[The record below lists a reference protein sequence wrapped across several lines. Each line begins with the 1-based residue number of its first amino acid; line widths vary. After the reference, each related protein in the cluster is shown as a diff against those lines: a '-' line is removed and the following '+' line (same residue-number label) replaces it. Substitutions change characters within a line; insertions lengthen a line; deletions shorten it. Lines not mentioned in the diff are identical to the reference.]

1 MTRALYILL
10 VLSLS
15 LLSACGMGEIELMMD
30 DEPVADPTN
39 TPTVDE
45 NGIPIDPT
53 TGEPLP
59 PAFELLRE
67 NSQLLPFHVR
77 LAKLE
82 SVAGMTRDNPAFDD
96 MMRNRYALGDHN
108 FGQGIGADLTWS
120 AAKMSTWV
128 QSLKS
133 VCNSPEMMER
143 YPALPEH
150 LNELVVAAYGREATV
165 DDLAIVE
172 DALADGVVPA
182 DQRYETTCLAIL
194 STMEFV
200 GR

>member
-10 VLSLS
+10 IFSLS
-15 LLSACGMGEIELMMD
+15 VLSACGMGEIELMMG
-30 DEPVADPTN
+30 DETISDFPTA
-39 TPTVDE
+39 PTVDE
-45 NGIPIDPT
+45 NGFPIDPV
-53 TGEPLP
+53 TGQPLP
-59 PAFELLRE
+59 PAFELSRE

-82 SVAGMTRDNPAFDD
+82 SVVGTTRDNSAFDV

-133 VCNSPEMMER
+133 LCNSPEMMER
-143 YPALPEH
+143 YPSLPEH
-150 LNELVVAAYGREATV
+150 LNELVEAAYGREATI

-172 DALADGVVPA
+172 DALAEGSVPEN
-182 DQRYETTCLAIL
+182 QRYETTCLAIL